1 MLGAANSLSSA
12 RWCGLFGGAARQTR
26 NLLYHREHREG
37 TEVAEAA
44 RKKLTR
50 PGSQRV
56 QIGKEIVELLLGE
69 GATDGGHH
77 VAAGENRLTNESFV
91 GRQPTGQKL
100 LLEKALQAGPVLS
113 GDGVRVVARCAVLL
127 IQMPTRSLLSVQ
139 SQLRVGFSG
148 GVVAAPGEEC
158 QENNTGK

>member
-12 RWCGLFGGAARQTR
+12 RWCGLFLGAARQTR

-37 TEVAEAA
+37 TEVAETA
-44 RKKLTR
+44 RQNLPR
-50 PGSQRV
+50 PASQGM
-56 QIGKEIVELLLGE
+56 QKGEEIVELLLGE
-69 GATDGGHH
+69 GTADGGHH

-91 GRQPTGQKL
+91 GRQPAGQKL
-100 LLEKALQAGPVLS
+100 LFEKALEARTVLS

-148 GVVAAPGEEC
+148 GVVTAPGEEC